1 MSLTNPDDWTLDARC
16 RGLEDALF
24 PDGKDQKRARA
35 LCTSCPVRSHCLA
48 EALDHKIEWGVW
60 GGLTERERRQ
70 LLRQRP
76 GVTSWH
82 AVLLGGGA
90 PVLTQT
96 GQLCVDDLT
105 NAAGQLAAVRARKGE
120 AAQLTGQRT
129 GQRRAG

>member
-35 LCTSCPVRSHCLA
+35 VCTGCPVRAHCLA

-76 GVTSWH
+76 GVTSWR
-82 AVLLGGGA
+82 AVLLAGD
-90 PVLTQT
+90 PVLA
-96 GQLCVDDLT
+96 DDRPIESQ
-105 NAAGQLAAVRARKGE
+105 AARLITPTPVSS
-120 AAQLTGQRT
+120 
-129 GQRRAG
+129 AGDE